1 MIILNESEYKELLKE
16 TETIE
21 KDQSGEKVLKYTDG
35 KYMKLFRRKRLFSSA
50 LIYPYWRRFVR
61 NAHSLKKKGIPTIDK
76 IESVVRV
83 PHIKKTGVVYL
94 PLKGD
99 TLKFLIVNKNAPSNL
114 PEQFGEFVSELHH
127 KGIYF
132 SSLHLGNVVMT
143 ASGEMG
149 LIDISDMRS
158 VPFQIP
164 LFTRKT
170 NLDYLF
176 RCRQGMK
183 LFTDS
188 EQNEFIDAYLKNT
201 PHAFKKQLTEFLDRQ
216 LKKTKK

>member
-1 MIILNESEYKELLKE
+1 MNILNEHDYNDLLEK

-21 KDQSGEKVLKYTDG
+21 KDQSGEKVLKYPDG

-61 NAHSLKKKGIPTIDK
+61 NAYSLKKKGIPTVDK
-76 IESVVRV
+76 IEAIVKV
-83 PHIKKTGVVYL
+83 PHIRKTGVIYL
-94 PLKGD
+94 PLKGE
-99 TLKFLIVNKNAPSNL
+99 TLKHMIVNDSAPSDL
-114 PEQFGEFVSELHH
+114 PEQFGTFVAMLHR

-143 ASGEMG
+143 ESGDMG
-149 LIDISDMRS
+149 LIDISDMNS
-158 VPFQIP
+158 VPFPIP

-183 LFTDS
+183 LFDKKGVR
-188 EQNEFIDAYLKNT
+188 EFTDAYLKNT
-201 PHAFKKQLTEFLDRQ
+201 PQGLQRHLKDFLDRQ
-216 LKKTKK
+216 IKKIQ